1 MKLIKIHNNSLLFF
15 LNYTDLNVCYISNT
29 ILSRNTFHNQRE
41 LSSLYTGL
49 PVSLYTTHVSRGS
62 VPGEDGEGDSG
73 VQTLINIH
81 LPSRSPGTRDAGGE
95 RERRVITI
103 RKELLA
109 MEAEM
114 QAFVDSLRH
123 NLTAEDVVNLEACM
137 DCKMCGEACAW
148 YLVTG
153 DEKLHPTY
161 KTGFIRQIY
170 RRYMTLEGQIGGA
183 LGLVPTPTL
192 ADLKEHMQYFWACT
206 ACGRCTLACPSG
218 ISIRRIVRLARAAY
232 ADSGLSY
239 ANPTIRSIIENT
251 DRHRHSFGLT
261 AAQVLGRVGLF
272 LRNEGLEAPVNVQNA
287 EFLFVCP
294 AAGNT
299 KIPDY
304 GIKLIKI
311 LNAAGVSYTIS
322 PYVIDTGTEID
333 HIAVHHK
340 LSKQMLEDWE
350 QEADRLGVQKI
361 LLVECGCDTRTLYAE
376 ASETL
381 GRPFRYPIVSV
392 DALMLDLIKQG
403 RLPVEKTH
411 LKVTL
416 HDPCYATRLSG
427 LGDLFRELL
436 NLVTDNFIEMTPN
449 REYNY
454 CCNGGA
460 GGMRLPDNTDTRRK
474 ISVLKANQIRATG
487 ADFVTS
493 PCVVCTLSLEDTCQT
508 YQLSP
513 SGDRMALVLFEVVY
527 AAMEPALAK
536 LGALDRMRVPAV
548 LRNRDH
554 EFFIAHSVEGQM
566 MRLMQQPD
574 FPELLDWLEQDD
586 IVKRFSK
593 DHPQVYDDI
602 RALREMVMNCENCD

>member
-1 MKLIKIHNNSLLFF
+1 
-15 LNYTDLNVCYISNT
+15 
-29 ILSRNTFHNQRE
+29 
-41 LSSLYTGL
+41 
-49 PVSLYTTHVSRGS
+49 
-62 VPGEDGEGDSG
+62 
-73 VQTLINIH
+73 
-81 LPSRSPGTRDAGGE
+81 
-95 RERRVITI
+95 
-103 RKELLA
+103 

-114 QAFVDSLRH
+114 QLFVDSLRK
-123 NLTAEDVVNLEACM
+123 NITAEDVVNFEACM

-153 DEKLHPTY
+153 DEKLHPTH

-170 RRYMTLEGQIGGA
+170 QRYLTIEGRIGGA
-183 LGLVPTPTL
+183 LGLVPTPTV
-192 ADLKEHMQYFWACT
+192 ADLKENMQYFWACT

-218 ISIRRIVRLARAAY
+218 ISIRRMVRLARAAY
-232 ADSGLSY
+232 SDSGLSN
-239 ANPTIRSIIENT
+239 ANPTIRSIVENT

-261 AAQVLGRVGLF
+261 AAQVLGRVGIF
-272 LRNEGLEAPVNVQNA
+272 LRSEGLEVPVNVHGA
-287 EFLFVCP
+287 EMLFVCP

-333 HIAVHHK
+333 HIAVHHN
-340 LSKQMLEDWE
+340 LSKQMLLDWE
-350 QEADRLGVQKI
+350 QEADRLGVKSI

-376 ASETL
+376 ATETL

-392 DALMLDLIKQG
+392 DALMLDLIRQG
-403 RLPVEKTH
+403 RLPIEKTD

-449 REYNY
+449 REHNY

-460 GGMRLPDNTDTRRK
+460 GGMRLPENTNVRRK

-487 ADFVTS
+487 ADYVTS

-508 YQLSP
+508 YNLSAT
-513 SGDRMALVLFEVVY
+513 GDRMALVLFEVVY

-536 LGALDRMRVPAV
+536 RGELDRMRVPAE
-548 LRNRDH
+548 LRNRDR
-554 EFFIAHSVEGQM
+554 EFFIAHSIEGQM
-566 MRLMQQPD
+566 ATLMQQPD
-574 FPELLDWLEQDD
+574 FPALLDWLEKDD

-593 DHPQVYDDI
+593 DHPQVYEQL
-602 RALREMVMNCENCD
+602 RALREMALDPECCP

>member
-1 MKLIKIHNNSLLFF
+1 
-15 LNYTDLNVCYISNT
+15 
-29 ILSRNTFHNQRE
+29 
-41 LSSLYTGL
+41 
-49 PVSLYTTHVSRGS
+49 
-62 VPGEDGEGDSG
+62 
-73 VQTLINIH
+73 
-81 LPSRSPGTRDAGGE
+81 
-95 RERRVITI
+95 
-103 RKELLA
+103 
-109 MEAEM
+109 MEPEM
-114 QAFVDSLRH
+114 QAFVNSLRH

-153 DEKLHPTY
+153 DEKLHPTH
-161 KTGFIRQIY
+161 KTGLIRQIY
-170 RRYMTLEGQIGGA
+170 HRYMTVEGRIGGA
-183 LGLVPTPTL
+183 LGLVPTPTV
-192 ADLKEHMQYFWACT
+192 ADLRENMQYFWACT

-232 ADSGLSY
+232 ADSGLSLT
-239 ANPTIRSIIENT
+239 NPTIRSIIENT

-261 AAQVLGRVGLF
+261 MPQVIGRVGLF
-272 LRNEGLEAPVNVQNA
+272 LRSEDLEVPVDVHGA
-287 EFLFVCP
+287 DMLFVCP

-333 HIAVHHK
+333 HIAVHHN

-350 QEADRLGVQKI
+350 QEADRLGVKKI

-449 REYNY
+449 REHNY

-460 GGMRLPDNTDTRRK
+460 GGMRLPENTATRRK
-474 ISVLKANQIRATG
+474 ISVLKANQIRATN
-487 ADFVTS
+487 ATYVTS

-508 YQLSP
+508 YGLSP
-513 SGDRMALVLFEVVY
+513 QGERMALVLFEVVY
-527 AAMEPALAK
+527 AAMEQALAK
-536 LGALDRMRVPAV
+536 RGELDRMRIPVE
-548 LRNRDH
+548 LQNRDH
-554 EFFIAHSVEGQM
+554 EFFVAHSIEGRLSM
-566 MRLMQQPD
+566 LMQLPE
-574 FPELLDWLEQDD
+574 FPALLDWLEQDD
-586 IVKRFSK
+586 IVRRFSK
-593 DHPQVYDDI
+593 DHPHVYDLL
-602 RALREMVMNCENCD
+602 RAWREVVTAPKQRSITAD

>member
-1 MKLIKIHNNSLLFF
+1 
-15 LNYTDLNVCYISNT
+15 
-29 ILSRNTFHNQRE
+29 
-41 LSSLYTGL
+41 
-49 PVSLYTTHVSRGS
+49 
-62 VPGEDGEGDSG
+62 
-73 VQTLINIH
+73 
-81 LPSRSPGTRDAGGE
+81 
-95 RERRVITI
+95 
-103 RKELLA
+103 

-114 QAFVDSLRH
+114 QLFVDSLRR
-123 NLTAEDVVNLEACM
+123 NMTAEDVVNLEACM
-137 DCKMCGEACAW
+137 NCKMCGEACAW

-153 DEKLHPTY
+153 DEKLHPTH
-161 KTGFIRQIY
+161 KTGFLRQIY
-170 RRYMTLEGQIGGA
+170 QRYLTVEGRIGGA
-183 LGLVPTPTL
+183 LGLVPTPTV
-192 ADLKEHMQYFWACT
+192 ADLKENMQYFWACT

-218 ISIRRIVRLARAAY
+218 ISIRRMVRLARAAY
-232 ADSGLSY
+232 TDSGLSQT
-239 ANPTIRSIIENT
+239 NPTIRSIIENT

-272 LRNEGLEAPVNVQNA
+272 LRSEGLEVPVNVSGA
-287 EFLFVCP
+287 ELLFVCP

-333 HIAVHHK
+333 HIAVHHN
-340 LSKQMLEDWE
+340 LSKQMLLDWE
-350 QEADRLGVQKI
+350 EEADRLGVKAI

-376 ASETL
+376 ATETL
-381 GRPFRYPIVSV
+381 GRPFRYPIISV
-392 DALMLDLIKQG
+392 DSLMLDLIREG
-403 RLPVEKTH
+403 RLPVEKTQ

-449 REYNY
+449 REHNY

-460 GGMRLPDNTDTRRK
+460 GGMRLPENTNLRRK

-487 ADFVTS
+487 ADYVTS

-508 YQLSP
+508 YNLSP
-513 SGDRMALVLFEVVY
+513 TGERMALVLFEVVY

-536 LGALDRMRVPAV
+536 RGELDRMRVPAE
-548 LRNRDH
+548 LRHRDH
-554 EFFIAHSVEGQM
+554 EFFVAHSIEGQIAT
-566 MRLMQQPD
+566 LMQQPD
-574 FPELLDWLEQDD
+574 FPALLEWLEKDD

-593 DHPQVYDDI
+593 DHPQVYDL
-602 RALREMVMNCENCD
+602 LRSWREFAMSLDPECCR

>member
-1 MKLIKIHNNSLLFF
+1 
-15 LNYTDLNVCYISNT
+15 
-29 ILSRNTFHNQRE
+29 
-41 LSSLYTGL
+41 
-49 PVSLYTTHVSRGS
+49 
-62 VPGEDGEGDSG
+62 
-73 VQTLINIH
+73 
-81 LPSRSPGTRDAGGE
+81 
-95 RERRVITI
+95 
-103 RKELLA
+103 

-114 QAFVDSLRH
+114 QLFVDSLRK
-123 NLTAEDVVNLEACM
+123 NITAEDVVNFEACM

-153 DEKLHPTY
+153 EEKLHPTH

-170 RRYMTLEGQIGGA
+170 QRYLTIEGRIGGA
-183 LGLVPTPTL
+183 LGLVPTPTVE
-192 ADLKEHMQYFWACT
+192 DLKENMQYFWACT

-218 ISIRRIVRLARAAY
+218 ISIRRMVRLARAAY
-232 ADSGLSY
+232 SDSGLSN
-239 ANPTIRSIIENT
+239 ANPTIRSIVENT
-251 DRHRHSFGLT
+251 DRYRHSFGLT

-272 LRNEGLEAPVNVQNA
+272 LRSEGLEVPVNVHGA
-287 EFLFVCP
+287 EMLFVCP

-333 HIAVHHK
+333 HIAVHHN
-340 LSKQMLEDWE
+340 LSKQMLLDWE
-350 QEADRLGVQKI
+350 NEADRLSVKAI

-376 ASETL
+376 ATETL
-381 GRPFRYPIVSV
+381 GRSFRYPIISV
-392 DALMLDLIKQG
+392 DSLMLDLIRQG
-403 RLPVEKTH
+403 RLPIEKTD

-436 NLVTDNFIEMTPN
+436 TLVTDNFIEMTPN
-449 REYNY
+449 REHNY

-460 GGMRLPDNTDTRRK
+460 GGMRLPENTNLRRK
-474 ISVLKANQIRATG
+474 ISVLKANQIRATS
-487 ADFVTS
+487 ADYVTS

-508 YQLSP
+508 YNLSP
-513 SGDRMALVLFEVVY
+513 TGERMALVLFEVVY

-536 LGALDRMRVPAV
+536 RGELDRMRVPAE
-548 LRNRDH
+548 LRNRDR
-554 EFFIAHSVEGQM
+554 EFFIEHSIEGQM
-566 MRLMQQPD
+566 ATLMQQPD
-574 FPELLDWLEQDD
+574 FPALLDWLEKDD

-593 DHPQVYDDI
+593 DHPQVYEQL
-602 RALREMVMNCENCD
+602 RALREMSLDPECCS

>member
-1 MKLIKIHNNSLLFF
+1 
-15 LNYTDLNVCYISNT
+15 
-29 ILSRNTFHNQRE
+29 
-41 LSSLYTGL
+41 
-49 PVSLYTTHVSRGS
+49 
-62 VPGEDGEGDSG
+62 
-73 VQTLINIH
+73 
-81 LPSRSPGTRDAGGE
+81 
-95 RERRVITI
+95 
-103 RKELLA
+103 

-114 QAFVDSLRH
+114 QLFVDSLRK
-123 NLTAEDVVNLEACM
+123 NITAEDVVNFEACM

-153 DEKLHPTY
+153 DEKLHPTH

-170 RRYMTLEGQIGGA
+170 QRYLTLEGRIGGA
-183 LGLVPTPTL
+183 LGLVPTPTV
-192 ADLKEHMQYFWACT
+192 ADLKENMQYFWACT

-218 ISIRRIVRLARAAY
+218 LSIRRMVRLARAAY
-232 ADSGLSY
+232 SDSGLSN
-239 ANPTIRSIIENT
+239 ANPTIRSIVENT
-251 DRHRHSFGLT
+251 DRRRHSFGLT

-272 LRNEGLEAPVNVQNA
+272 LRSEGLEVPVNVHGA
-287 EFLFVCP
+287 EMLFVCP

-333 HIAVHHK
+333 HIAVHHN
-340 LSKQMLEDWE
+340 LSKQMLLDWE
-350 QEADRLGVQKI
+350 NEADRLGVKSI

-376 ASETL
+376 ATETL
-381 GRPFRYPIVSV
+381 GRPFRYPIISV
-392 DALMLDLIKQG
+392 DTLMLDLIRQG
-403 RLPVEKTH
+403 RLPIEKTN

-436 NLVTDNFIEMTPN
+436 TLVTDNFIEMTPN
-449 REYNY
+449 REHNY

-460 GGMRLPDNTDTRRK
+460 GGMRLPENTNLRRK

-487 ADFVTS
+487 AEYVTS

-508 YQLSP
+508 YNLSP
-513 SGDRMALVLFEVVY
+513 TGERMALVLFEVIY

-536 LGALDRMRVPAV
+536 RGELDRMRVPAE
-548 LRNRDH
+548 LRNRDR
-554 EFFIAHSVEGQM
+554 EFFFEHSLEGQM
-566 MRLMQQPD
+566 AKLMQQPD
-574 FPELLDWLEQDD
+574 FPALLDWLEKDD

-593 DHPQVYDDI
+593 DHPQVYEQL
-602 RALREMVMNCENCD
+602 RALCEMALDPECCR

>member
-1 MKLIKIHNNSLLFF
+1 
-15 LNYTDLNVCYISNT
+15 
-29 ILSRNTFHNQRE
+29 
-41 LSSLYTGL
+41 
-49 PVSLYTTHVSRGS
+49 
-62 VPGEDGEGDSG
+62 
-73 VQTLINIH
+73 
-81 LPSRSPGTRDAGGE
+81 
-95 RERRVITI
+95 
-103 RKELLA
+103 
-109 MEAEM
+109 MEPEM

-161 KTGFIRQIY
+161 KTGLIRQIY
-170 RRYMTLEGQIGGA
+170 HRYMTVEGRIGGA
-183 LGLVPTPTL
+183 LGLVPTPTV
-192 ADLKEHMQYFWACT
+192 ADLRENMQYFWACT

-232 ADSGLSY
+232 ADSGLSL

-261 AAQVLGRVGLF
+261 VPQVIGRVGLF
-272 LRNEGLEAPVNVQNA
+272 LRSEDLEAAVDVHGA
-287 EFLFVCP
+287 EMLFVCP

-299 KIPDY
+299 KLPDY

-333 HIAVHHK
+333 HIAVHHN

-350 QEADRLGVQKI
+350 QEADRLGVKKI

-427 LGDLFRELL
+427 VGDLSRELL

-460 GGMRLPDNTDTRRK
+460 GGMRLPENTATRRK
-474 ISVLKANQIRATG
+474 ISVLKANQIRATN
-487 ADFVTS
+487 ATYVTS

-508 YQLSP
+508 YGLAPQ
-513 SGDRMALVLFEVVY
+513 GERMALVLFEVVY
-527 AAMEPALAK
+527 AAMEQALAK
-536 LGALDRMRVPAV
+536 RGELDRMRIPAE
-548 LRNRDH
+548 LRDRDH
-554 EFFIAHSVEGQM
+554 EFFVAHSIEGRLSM
-566 MRLMQQPD
+566 LMQLPE
-574 FPELLDWLEQDD
+574 FPALLDWLEHDD

-593 DHPQVYDDI
+593 DHPQVYELLQ
-602 RALREMVMNCENCD
+602 AWREVVTAPKRRSTIAD

>member
-1 MKLIKIHNNSLLFF
+1 
-15 LNYTDLNVCYISNT
+15 
-29 ILSRNTFHNQRE
+29 
-41 LSSLYTGL
+41 
-49 PVSLYTTHVSRGS
+49 
-62 VPGEDGEGDSG
+62 
-73 VQTLINIH
+73 
-81 LPSRSPGTRDAGGE
+81 
-95 RERRVITI
+95 
-103 RKELLA
+103 

-114 QAFVDSLRH
+114 QLFVDSLRK
-123 NLTAEDVVNLEACM
+123 NITAEDVVNFEACM

-153 DEKLHPTY
+153 DEKLHPTH

-170 RRYMTLEGQIGGA
+170 QRYLTIEGRIGGA
-183 LGLVPTPTL
+183 LGLAPTPTV
-192 ADLKEHMQYFWACT
+192 ADLKENMQYFWACT

-218 ISIRRIVRLARAAY
+218 ISIRRMVRLARAAY
-232 ADSGLSY
+232 SDSGLSN
-239 ANPTIRSIIENT
+239 ANPTIRSIVENT
-251 DRHRHSFGLT
+251 DRYRHSFGLT

-272 LRNEGLEAPVNVQNA
+272 LRSEGLEVPVNVHGA
-287 EFLFVCP
+287 EMLFVCP

-333 HIAVHHK
+333 HIAVHHN
-340 LSKQMLEDWE
+340 LSKQMLLDWE
-350 QEADRLGVQKI
+350 DEADRLGVKAI

-376 ASETL
+376 ATETL
-381 GRPFRYPIVSV
+381 GRPFRYPIISV
-392 DALMLDLIKQG
+392 DTLMLDLIRQG
-403 RLPVEKTH
+403 RLPIEKTD

-436 NLVTDNFIEMTPN
+436 TLVTDNFIEMTPN
-449 REYNY
+449 REHNY

-460 GGMRLPDNTDTRRK
+460 GGMRLPENTNLRRK

-487 ADFVTS
+487 ADYVTS

-508 YQLSP
+508 YNLSP
-513 SGDRMALVLFEVVY
+513 TGERMALVLFEVVY

-536 LGALDRMRVPAV
+536 RGELDRMRVPAE
-548 LRNRDH
+548 LRNRDR
-554 EFFIAHSVEGQM
+554 EFFIEHSIEGQM
-566 MRLMQQPD
+566 ATLMQQPD
-574 FPELLDWLEQDD
+574 FPALLDWLEKDD

-593 DHPQVYDDI
+593 DHPQVYEQL
-602 RALREMVMNCENCD
+602 RALREMALDPECCR

>member
-1 MKLIKIHNNSLLFF
+1 
-15 LNYTDLNVCYISNT
+15 
-29 ILSRNTFHNQRE
+29 
-41 LSSLYTGL
+41 
-49 PVSLYTTHVSRGS
+49 
-62 VPGEDGEGDSG
+62 
-73 VQTLINIH
+73 
-81 LPSRSPGTRDAGGE
+81 
-95 RERRVITI
+95 
-103 RKELLA
+103 
-109 MEAEM
+109 MEPEM

-153 DEKLHPTY
+153 DEKLHPTH
-161 KTGFIRQIY
+161 KTSLIRQIY
-170 RRYMTLEGQIGGA
+170 HRYMTVEGRIGGV
-183 LGLVPTPTL
+183 LGLVPTPTV
-192 ADLKEHMQYFWACT
+192 ADLRENMQYFWACT

-232 ADSGLSY
+232 ADSGLSL
-239 ANPTIRSIIENT
+239 ANPTIRSIIEHT

-261 AAQVLGRVGLF
+261 MPQVIGRVGLF
-272 LRNEGLEAPVNVQNA
+272 LRSENLEVPVDVHGA
-287 EFLFVCP
+287 DMLFVCP

-333 HIAVHHK
+333 HIAVHHN

-350 QEADRLGVQKI
+350 QEADRLGVKKI

-392 DALMLDLIKQG
+392 DALMLELIKQG
-403 RLPVEKTH
+403 QLPVEKTH

-427 LGDLFRELL
+427 LGDLSRELL
-436 NLVTDNFIEMTPN
+436 HLVTDNFIEMTPN
-449 REYNY
+449 REHNY

-460 GGMRLPDNTDTRRK
+460 GGMRLPENTETRRK
-474 ISVLKANQIRATG
+474 ISILKANQIRATN
-487 ADFVTS
+487 AVYVTS

-508 YQLSP
+508 YGLSP
-513 SGDRMALVLFEVVY
+513 QGERMALVLFEVVY
-527 AAMEPALAK
+527 AAMEQALAK
-536 LGALDRMRVPAV
+536 RGELDRMRIPAE
-548 LRNRDH
+548 LQNRDH
-554 EFFIAHSVEGQM
+554 EFFVAHSIEGRLSM
-566 MRLMQQPD
+566 LMQLPE
-574 FPELLDWLEQDD
+574 FPALLDWLEQDD
-586 IVKRFSK
+586 IVRRFSK
-593 DHPQVYDDI
+593 DHPHVYELLQ
-602 RALREMVMNCENCD
+602 AWREVVTAPKQRSTAVD

>member
-1 MKLIKIHNNSLLFF
+1 
-15 LNYTDLNVCYISNT
+15 
-29 ILSRNTFHNQRE
+29 
-41 LSSLYTGL
+41 
-49 PVSLYTTHVSRGS
+49 
-62 VPGEDGEGDSG
+62 
-73 VQTLINIH
+73 
-81 LPSRSPGTRDAGGE
+81 
-95 RERRVITI
+95 
-103 RKELLA
+103 

-114 QAFVDSLRH
+114 QLFVESLRK
-123 NLTAEDVVNLEACM
+123 NITAEDVVNFEACM

-153 DEKLHPTY
+153 DEKLHPTH

-170 RRYMTLEGQIGGA
+170 QRYLTIEGRIGGA
-183 LGLVPTPTL
+183 LGLVPTPTV
-192 ADLKEHMQYFWACT
+192 ADLKENMQYFWACT

-218 ISIRRIVRLARAAY
+218 LSIRRMVRLARAAY
-232 ADSGLSY
+232 SDSGLSN
-239 ANPTIRSIIENT
+239 ANPTIRSIVENT
-251 DRHRHSFGLT
+251 ERRRHSFGLT

-272 LRNEGLEAPVNVQNA
+272 LRSEGLEVPVNVHGA
-287 EFLFVCP
+287 EMLFVCP

-333 HIAVHHK
+333 HIAVHHN
-340 LSKQMLEDWE
+340 LSKQMLLDWE
-350 QEADRLGVQKI
+350 NEADRLGVKSI

-376 ASETL
+376 ATETL

-392 DALMLDLIKQG
+392 DSLMLDLIRQG
-403 RLPVEKTH
+403 RLPIEKTD

-436 NLVTDNFIEMTPN
+436 TLVTDNFIEMTPN
-449 REYNY
+449 REHNY

-460 GGMRLPDNTDTRRK
+460 GGMRLPENTDLRRK

-487 ADFVTS
+487 AEYVTS

-508 YQLSP
+508 YNLSP
-513 SGDRMALVLFEVVY
+513 TGERMALVLFEVVY

-536 LGALDRMRVPAV
+536 RGELDRMRVPAE
-548 LRNRDH
+548 LRNRDR
-554 EFFIAHSVEGQM
+554 EFFVAHSLEGHM
-566 MRLMQQPD
+566 ATLMQQPD
-574 FPELLDWLEQDD
+574 FPALLDWLEKDD

-593 DHPQVYDDI
+593 DHPQVYEQL
-602 RALREMVMNCENCD
+602 RALREMALDPECCR

>member
-1 MKLIKIHNNSLLFF
+1 
-15 LNYTDLNVCYISNT
+15 
-29 ILSRNTFHNQRE
+29 
-41 LSSLYTGL
+41 
-49 PVSLYTTHVSRGS
+49 
-62 VPGEDGEGDSG
+62 
-73 VQTLINIH
+73 
-81 LPSRSPGTRDAGGE
+81 
-95 RERRVITI
+95 
-103 RKELLA
+103 

-114 QAFVDSLRH
+114 QLFVDSLRK
-123 NLTAEDVVNLEACM
+123 NITAEDVVNFEACM

-153 DEKLHPTY
+153 DEKLHPTH

-170 RRYMTLEGQIGGA
+170 QRYLTIEGRIGGA
-183 LGLVPTPTL
+183 LGLVPTPTV
-192 ADLKEHMQYFWACT
+192 ADLKENMQYFWACT

-218 ISIRRIVRLARAAY
+218 ISIRRMVRLARAAY
-232 ADSGLSY
+232 SDSGLSN
-239 ANPTIRSIIENT
+239 ANPTIRSIVENT
-251 DRHRHSFGLT
+251 DRYRHSFGLT

-272 LRNEGLEAPVNVQNA
+272 LRSEGLEVPVNVHGA
-287 EFLFVCP
+287 EMLFVCP

-333 HIAVHHK
+333 HIAVHHN
-340 LSKQMLEDWE
+340 LSKQMLLDWE
-350 QEADRLGVQKI
+350 DEADRLGVKAI

-376 ASETL
+376 ATETL
-381 GRPFRYPIVSV
+381 GRPFRYPIISV
-392 DALMLDLIKQG
+392 DTLMLDLIRQG
-403 RLPVEKTH
+403 RLPIEKTD

-436 NLVTDNFIEMTPN
+436 TLVTDNFIEMTPN
-449 REYNY
+449 REHNY

-460 GGMRLPDNTDTRRK
+460 GGMRLPENTNLRRK

-487 ADFVTS
+487 ADYVTS

-508 YQLSP
+508 YNLSP
-513 SGDRMALVLFEVVY
+513 TGERMALVLFEVVY

-536 LGALDRMRVPAV
+536 RGELDRMRAPAE
-548 LRNRDH
+548 LRNRDR
-554 EFFIAHSVEGQM
+554 EFFIEHSIEGQM
-566 MRLMQQPD
+566 ATLMQQPD
-574 FPELLDWLEQDD
+574 FPALLDWLEKDD

-593 DHPQVYDDI
+593 DHPQVYEQL
-602 RALREMVMNCENCD
+602 RALREMALDPECCR

>member
-1 MKLIKIHNNSLLFF
+1 
-15 LNYTDLNVCYISNT
+15 
-29 ILSRNTFHNQRE
+29 
-41 LSSLYTGL
+41 
-49 PVSLYTTHVSRGS
+49 
-62 VPGEDGEGDSG
+62 
-73 VQTLINIH
+73 
-81 LPSRSPGTRDAGGE
+81 
-95 RERRVITI
+95 
-103 RKELLA
+103 

-114 QAFVDSLRH
+114 QLFVDSLRK
-123 NLTAEDVVNLEACM
+123 NITAEDVVNFEACM

-153 DEKLHPTY
+153 DEKLHPTH

-170 RRYMTLEGQIGGA
+170 QRYLTIEGRIGGA
-183 LGLVPTPTL
+183 LGLVPTPTV
-192 ADLKEHMQYFWACT
+192 ADLKENMQYFWACT

-218 ISIRRIVRLARAAY
+218 LSIRRMVRLARAAY
-232 ADSGLSY
+232 SDSGLSN
-239 ANPTIRSIIENT
+239 ANPTIRSIVENT
-251 DRHRHSFGLT
+251 DRRRHSFGLT

-272 LRNEGLEAPVNVQNA
+272 LRSEGLEVPVNVHGA
-287 EFLFVCP
+287 EMLFVCP

-333 HIAVHHK
+333 HIAVHHN
-340 LSKQMLEDWE
+340 LSKQMLLDWE
-350 QEADRLGVQKI
+350 NEADRLGVKSI

-376 ASETL
+376 ATETL

-392 DALMLDLIKQG
+392 DSLMLDLIRQG
-403 RLPVEKTH
+403 RLPIEKTD

-436 NLVTDNFIEMTPN
+436 TLVTDNFIEMTPN
-449 REYNY
+449 REHNY

-460 GGMRLPDNTDTRRK
+460 GGMRLPENTDLRRK

-487 ADFVTS
+487 AEYVTS

-508 YQLSP
+508 YNLSP
-513 SGDRMALVLFEVVY
+513 TGERMALVLFEVVY

-536 LGALDRMRVPAV
+536 RGELDRMRVPAE
-548 LRNRDH
+548 LRNRDRK
-554 EFFIAHSVEGQM
+554 FFVAHSLEGQM
-566 MRLMQQPD
+566 ATLMQQPD
-574 FPELLDWLEQDD
+574 FPALLDWLEKDD

-593 DHPQVYDDI
+593 DHPQVYEQL
-602 RALREMVMNCENCD
+602 RALREMALDPECCR

>member
-1 MKLIKIHNNSLLFF
+1 
-15 LNYTDLNVCYISNT
+15 
-29 ILSRNTFHNQRE
+29 
-41 LSSLYTGL
+41 
-49 PVSLYTTHVSRGS
+49 
-62 VPGEDGEGDSG
+62 
-73 VQTLINIH
+73 
-81 LPSRSPGTRDAGGE
+81 
-95 RERRVITI
+95 
-103 RKELLA
+103 
-109 MEAEM
+109 MEPEM

-153 DEKLHPTY
+153 DEKLHPTH
-161 KTGFIRQIY
+161 KTGLIRQIY
-170 RRYMTLEGQIGGA
+170 HRYMTVEGRIGGA
-183 LGLVPTPTL
+183 LGLVPTPTV
-192 ADLKEHMQYFWACT
+192 ADLREHMQYFWACT

-232 ADSGLSY
+232 ADSGLSL

-261 AAQVLGRVGLF
+261 MPQVIGRVGLF
-272 LRNEGLEAPVNVQNA
+272 LRSEDLEVPVDVHGA
-287 EFLFVCP
+287 DMLFVCP

-333 HIAVHHK
+333 HIAVHHN

-350 QEADRLGVQKI
+350 QEADRLGVKNI

-436 NLVTDNFIEMTPN
+436 HLVTDNFIEMTPN
-449 REYNY
+449 REHNY

-460 GGMRLPDNTDTRRK
+460 GGMRLPENTATRRK
-474 ISVLKANQIRATG
+474 ISVLKANQIRATN
-487 ADFVTS
+487 ATYVTS

-508 YQLSP
+508 YGLAPQ
-513 SGDRMALVLFEVVY
+513 GERMALVLFEVVY
-527 AAMEPALAK
+527 AAMEQALAK
-536 LGALDRMRVPAV
+536 RGELDRIRIPVE
-548 LRNRDH
+548 LQHRDH
-554 EFFIAHSVEGQM
+554 EFFVAHSIEGRLSM
-566 MRLMQQPD
+566 LMQLPE
-574 FPELLDWLEQDD
+574 FPALLDWLEQDD

-593 DHPQVYDDI
+593 DHPHVYDLL
-602 RALREMVMNCENCD
+602 RAWREVVTAPKQRSITAD

>member
-1 MKLIKIHNNSLLFF
+1 
-15 LNYTDLNVCYISNT
+15 
-29 ILSRNTFHNQRE
+29 
-41 LSSLYTGL
+41 
-49 PVSLYTTHVSRGS
+49 
-62 VPGEDGEGDSG
+62 
-73 VQTLINIH
+73 
-81 LPSRSPGTRDAGGE
+81 
-95 RERRVITI
+95 
-103 RKELLA
+103 
-109 MEAEM
+109 M
-114 QAFVDSLRH
+114 QLFVDSLRK
-123 NLTAEDVVNLEACM
+123 NITAEDVVNFEACM

-153 DEKLHPTY
+153 DEKLHPTH

-170 RRYMTLEGQIGGA
+170 QRYLTIEGRIGGA
-183 LGLVPTPTL
+183 LGLVPTPTV
-192 ADLKEHMQYFWACT
+192 ADLKENMQYFWACT

-218 ISIRRIVRLARAAY
+218 LSIRRMVRLARAAY
-232 ADSGLSY
+232 SDSGLSN
-239 ANPTIRSIIENT
+239 ANPTIRSIVENT
-251 DRHRHSFGLT
+251 ERRRHSFGLT

-272 LRNEGLEAPVNVQNA
+272 LRSEGLEVPVNVHGA
-287 EFLFVCP
+287 EMLFVCP

-333 HIAVHHK
+333 HIAVHHN
-340 LSKQMLEDWE
+340 LSKQMLLDWE
-350 QEADRLGVQKI
+350 NEADRLGVKSI

-376 ASETL
+376 ATETL

-392 DALMLDLIKQG
+392 DSLMLDLIRQG
-403 RLPVEKTH
+403 RLPIEKTD

-436 NLVTDNFIEMTPN
+436 TLVTDNFIEMTPN
-449 REYNY
+449 REHNY

-460 GGMRLPDNTDTRRK
+460 GGMRLPENTDLRRK

-487 ADFVTS
+487 AEYVTS

-508 YQLSP
+508 YNLSP
-513 SGDRMALVLFEVVY
+513 TGERMALVLFEVVY

-536 LGALDRMRVPAV
+536 RGELDRMRVPAE
-548 LRNRDH
+548 LRNRDR
-554 EFFIAHSVEGQM
+554 EFFVAHSLEGQM
-566 MRLMQQPD
+566 ATLMQQPD
-574 FPELLDWLEQDD
+574 FPALLDWLEKDD

-593 DHPQVYDDI
+593 DHPQVYEQL
-602 RALREMVMNCENCD
+602 RALREMALDPECCR

>member
-1 MKLIKIHNNSLLFF
+1 
-15 LNYTDLNVCYISNT
+15 
-29 ILSRNTFHNQRE
+29 
-41 LSSLYTGL
+41 
-49 PVSLYTTHVSRGS
+49 
-62 VPGEDGEGDSG
+62 
-73 VQTLINIH
+73 
-81 LPSRSPGTRDAGGE
+81 
-95 RERRVITI
+95 
-103 RKELLA
+103 

-114 QAFVDSLRH
+114 QLFVDSLRK
-123 NLTAEDVVNLEACM
+123 NITAEDVVNFEACM

-153 DEKLHPTY
+153 DEKLHPTH

-170 RRYMTLEGQIGGA
+170 QRYLTLEGQIGGA
-183 LGLVPTPTL
+183 LGLVPTPTV
-192 ADLKEHMQYFWACT
+192 ADLKENMQYFWACT

-218 ISIRRIVRLARAAY
+218 LSIRRIVRLARAAY
-232 ADSGLSY
+232 SDSGLSN
-239 ANPTIRSIIENT
+239 ANPTIRSIVENT
-251 DRHRHSFGLT
+251 DRYRHSFGLT

-272 LRNEGLEAPVNVQNA
+272 LRSEGLEVPVNVHGA
-287 EFLFVCP
+287 EMLFVCP

-333 HIAVHHK
+333 HIAVHHN
-340 LSKQMLEDWE
+340 LSKQMLLDWE
-350 QEADRLGVQKI
+350 DEADRLGVKAI

-376 ASETL
+376 ATETL
-381 GRPFRYPIVSV
+381 GRPFRYPIISV
-392 DALMLDLIKQG
+392 DTLMLDLIRQG
-403 RLPVEKTH
+403 RLPIEKTD

-436 NLVTDNFIEMTPN
+436 TLVTDNFIEMTPN
-449 REYNY
+449 REHNY

-460 GGMRLPDNTDTRRK
+460 GGMRLPENTNLRRK

-487 ADFVTS
+487 AEYVTS

-508 YQLSP
+508 YNLSP
-513 SGDRMALVLFEVVY
+513 TGERMALVLFEVVY

-536 LGALDRMRVPAV
+536 QGELDRMRVPAE
-548 LRNRDH
+548 LRNRDR
-554 EFFIAHSVEGQM
+554 EFFIAHSLEGQM
-566 MRLMQQPD
+566 AQLMQQPD
-574 FPELLDWLEQDD
+574 FPALLDWLEKDD

-593 DHPQVYDDI
+593 DHPQVYEQL
-602 RALREMVMNCENCD
+602 RALREMALDPECCR

>member
-1 MKLIKIHNNSLLFF
+1 
-15 LNYTDLNVCYISNT
+15 
-29 ILSRNTFHNQRE
+29 
-41 LSSLYTGL
+41 
-49 PVSLYTTHVSRGS
+49 
-62 VPGEDGEGDSG
+62 
-73 VQTLINIH
+73 
-81 LPSRSPGTRDAGGE
+81 
-95 RERRVITI
+95 
-103 RKELLA
+103 

-114 QAFVDSLRH
+114 QLFVDSLRK
-123 NLTAEDVVNLEACM
+123 NITAEDVVNFEACM

-153 DEKLHPTY
+153 DEKLHPTH

-170 RRYMTLEGQIGGA
+170 KRFLTIEGQIGGA
-183 LGLVPTPTL
+183 LGLVPTPTV
-192 ADLKEHMQYFWACT
+192 ADLKENMQYFWACT

-218 ISIRRIVRLARAAY
+218 ISIRRMVRLARAAY
-232 ADSGLSY
+232 SDSGLSN
-239 ANPTIRSIIENT
+239 ANPTIRSIVENT
-251 DRHRHSFGLT
+251 DRYRHSFGLT

-272 LRNEGLEAPVNVQNA
+272 LRSEGLEVPVNVHGA
-287 EFLFVCP
+287 EMLFVCP

-333 HIAVHHK
+333 HIAVHHN
-340 LSKQMLEDWE
+340 LSKQMLLDWE
-350 QEADRLGVQKI
+350 NEADRLGVKAI

-376 ASETL
+376 ATETL
-381 GRPFRYPIVSV
+381 GRPFRYPIISV
-392 DALMLDLIKQG
+392 DSLMLDLIRQG
-403 RLPVEKTH
+403 RLPIEKTD

-436 NLVTDNFIEMTPN
+436 TLVTDNFIEMTPN
-449 REYNY
+449 REHNY

-460 GGMRLPDNTDTRRK
+460 GGMRLPENTNLRRK

-487 ADFVTS
+487 ADYVTS

-508 YQLSP
+508 YNLSP
-513 SGDRMALVLFEVVY
+513 TGERMALVLFEVVY

-536 LGALDRMRVPAV
+536 RGELDRMRVPAE
-548 LRNRDH
+548 LRNRDR
-554 EFFIAHSVEGQM
+554 EFFIEHSIEGQM
-566 MRLMQQPD
+566 ATLMQQPD
-574 FPELLDWLEQDD
+574 FPALLDWLEKDD

-593 DHPQVYDDI
+593 DHPQVYEQL
-602 RALREMVMNCENCD
+602 RALREMALDPECCR

>member
-1 MKLIKIHNNSLLFF
+1 
-15 LNYTDLNVCYISNT
+15 
-29 ILSRNTFHNQRE
+29 
-41 LSSLYTGL
+41 
-49 PVSLYTTHVSRGS
+49 
-62 VPGEDGEGDSG
+62 
-73 VQTLINIH
+73 
-81 LPSRSPGTRDAGGE
+81 
-95 RERRVITI
+95 
-103 RKELLA
+103 
-109 MEAEM
+109 MEPEM
-114 QAFVDSLRH
+114 QAFVNSLRH

-153 DEKLHPTY
+153 DEKLHPTH
-161 KTGFIRQIY
+161 KTGLIRQIY
-170 RRYMTLEGQIGGA
+170 HRYMTVEGRIGGA
-183 LGLVPTPTL
+183 LGLVPTPTV
-192 ADLKEHMQYFWACT
+192 ADLRENMQYFWACT

-232 ADSGLSY
+232 ADSGLSLT
-239 ANPTIRSIIENT
+239 NPTIRSIIENT

-261 AAQVLGRVGLF
+261 MPQVIGRVGLF
-272 LRNEGLEAPVNVQNA
+272 LRSEDLEVPVDVHGA
-287 EFLFVCP
+287 DMLFVCP

-333 HIAVHHK
+333 HIAVHHN

-350 QEADRLGVQKI
+350 QEADRLGVKKI

-449 REYNY
+449 REHNY

-460 GGMRLPDNTDTRRK
+460 GGMRLPENTATRRK
-474 ISVLKANQIRATG
+474 ISVLKANQIRATN
-487 ADFVTS
+487 ATYVTS

-508 YQLSP
+508 YGLSP
-513 SGDRMALVLFEVVY
+513 QGERMALVLFEVVY
-527 AAMEPALAK
+527 AAMEQALAK
-536 LGALDRMRVPAV
+536 LGELDRMRIPVE
-548 LRNRDH
+548 LQNRDH
-554 EFFIAHSVEGQM
+554 EFFVAHSIEGRLSM
-566 MRLMQQPD
+566 LMQLPE
-574 FPELLDWLEQDD
+574 FPALLDWLEQDD
-586 IVKRFSK
+586 IVRRFSK
-593 DHPQVYDDI
+593 DHPHVYDLL
-602 RALREMVMNCENCD
+602 RAWREVVTAPKQRSITAD

>member
-1 MKLIKIHNNSLLFF
+1 
-15 LNYTDLNVCYISNT
+15 
-29 ILSRNTFHNQRE
+29 
-41 LSSLYTGL
+41 
-49 PVSLYTTHVSRGS
+49 
-62 VPGEDGEGDSG
+62 
-73 VQTLINIH
+73 
-81 LPSRSPGTRDAGGE
+81 
-95 RERRVITI
+95 
-103 RKELLA
+103 

-114 QAFVDSLRH
+114 QLFVDSLRK
-123 NLTAEDVVNLEACM
+123 NITAEDVVNFEACM

-153 DEKLHPTY
+153 DEKLHPTH

-170 RRYMTLEGQIGGA
+170 QRYLTIEGRIGGA
-183 LGLVPTPTL
+183 LGLVPTPTV
-192 ADLKEHMQYFWACT
+192 ADLKENMQYFWACT

-218 ISIRRIVRLARAAY
+218 LSIRRIVRLARAAY
-232 ADSGLSY
+232 SDSGLSN
-239 ANPTIRSIIENT
+239 ANPTIRSIVENT
-251 DRHRHSFGLT
+251 ERRRHSFGLT

-272 LRNEGLEAPVNVQNA
+272 LRSEGLEVPVNVHGA
-287 EFLFVCP
+287 EMLFVCP

-333 HIAVHHK
+333 HIAVHHN
-340 LSKQMLEDWE
+340 LSKQMLLDWE
-350 QEADRLGVQKI
+350 NEADRLGVKSI

-376 ASETL
+376 ATETL

-392 DALMLDLIKQG
+392 DSLMLDLIRQG
-403 RLPVEKTH
+403 RLPIEKTD

-436 NLVTDNFIEMTPN
+436 TLVTDNFIEMTPN
-449 REYNY
+449 REHNY

-460 GGMRLPDNTDTRRK
+460 GGMRLPENTDLRRK

-487 ADFVTS
+487 AEYVTS

-508 YQLSP
+508 YNLSP
-513 SGDRMALVLFEVVY
+513 TGERMALVLFEVVY

-536 LGALDRMRVPAV
+536 RGELDRMRVPAE
-548 LRNRDH
+548 LRNRDR
-554 EFFIAHSVEGQM
+554 EFFVAHSIEGQM
-566 MRLMQQPD
+566 ATLMQQPD
-574 FPELLDWLEQDD
+574 FPALLDWLEKDD

-593 DHPQVYDDI
+593 DHPQVYEQL
-602 RALREMVMNCENCD
+602 RALREMALDPECCR

>member
-1 MKLIKIHNNSLLFF
+1 
-15 LNYTDLNVCYISNT
+15 
-29 ILSRNTFHNQRE
+29 
-41 LSSLYTGL
+41 
-49 PVSLYTTHVSRGS
+49 
-62 VPGEDGEGDSG
+62 
-73 VQTLINIH
+73 
-81 LPSRSPGTRDAGGE
+81 
-95 RERRVITI
+95 
-103 RKELLA
+103 
-109 MEAEM
+109 MEPEM
-114 QAFVDSLRH
+114 QAFVNSLRH

-153 DEKLHPTY
+153 DEKLHPTH
-161 KTGFIRQIY
+161 KTGLIRQIY
-170 RRYMTLEGQIGGA
+170 HRYMTVEGRIGGA
-183 LGLVPTPTL
+183 LGLVPTPTV
-192 ADLKEHMQYFWACT
+192 ADLRENMQYFWACT

-232 ADSGLSY
+232 ADSGLSLT
-239 ANPTIRSIIENT
+239 NPTIRSIIENT

-261 AAQVLGRVGLF
+261 MPQVIGRVGLF
-272 LRNEGLEAPVNVQNA
+272 LRSEDLEVPVDVPGA
-287 EFLFVCP
+287 DMLFVCP

-333 HIAVHHK
+333 HIAVHHN

-350 QEADRLGVQKI
+350 QEADRLGVKNI

-449 REYNY
+449 REHNY

-460 GGMRLPDNTDTRRK
+460 GGMRLPENTATRRK
-474 ISVLKANQIRATG
+474 ISVLKANQIRATN
-487 ADFVTS
+487 ATYVTS

-508 YQLSP
+508 YGLAPQ
-513 SGDRMALVLFEVVY
+513 GERMALVLFEVVY
-527 AAMEPALAK
+527 AAMEQALAK
-536 LGALDRMRVPAV
+536 RGELDRMRIPAE
-548 LRNRDH
+548 LQNRDH
-554 EFFIAHSVEGQM
+554 EFFVAHSIEGRLSM
-566 MRLMQQPD
+566 LMQLPE
-574 FPELLDWLEQDD
+574 FPALLDWLEQDD
-586 IVKRFSK
+586 IVRRFSK
-593 DHPQVYDDI
+593 DHPHVYDLL
-602 RALREMVMNCENCD
+602 RAWREVVTAPKQRSITAD

>member
-1 MKLIKIHNNSLLFF
+1 
-15 LNYTDLNVCYISNT
+15 
-29 ILSRNTFHNQRE
+29 
-41 LSSLYTGL
+41 
-49 PVSLYTTHVSRGS
+49 
-62 VPGEDGEGDSG
+62 
-73 VQTLINIH
+73 
-81 LPSRSPGTRDAGGE
+81 
-95 RERRVITI
+95 
-103 RKELLA
+103 
-109 MEAEM
+109 M
-114 QAFVDSLRH
+114 QLFVDSLRK
-123 NLTAEDVVNLEACM
+123 NITAEDVVNFEACM

-153 DEKLHPTY
+153 DEKLHPTH

-170 RRYMTLEGQIGGA
+170 QRYLTIEGRIGGA
-183 LGLVPTPTL
+183 LGLVPTPTV
-192 ADLKEHMQYFWACT
+192 ADLKENMQYFWACT

-218 ISIRRIVRLARAAY
+218 LSIRRMVRLARAAY
-232 ADSGLSY
+232 SDSGLSN
-239 ANPTIRSIIENT
+239 ANPTIRSIVENT
-251 DRHRHSFGLT
+251 DRYRHSFGLT

-272 LRNEGLEAPVNVQNA
+272 LRSEGLEVPVNVHGA
-287 EFLFVCP
+287 EMLFVCP

-333 HIAVHHK
+333 HIAVHHN
-340 LSKQMLEDWE
+340 LSKQMLLDWE
-350 QEADRLGVQKI
+350 DEADRLGVKAI

-376 ASETL
+376 ATETL
-381 GRPFRYPIVSV
+381 GRPFRYPIISV
-392 DALMLDLIKQG
+392 DSLMLDLIRQG
-403 RLPVEKTH
+403 RLPIEKTD

-436 NLVTDNFIEMTPN
+436 TLVTDNFIEMTPN
-449 REYNY
+449 REHNY

-460 GGMRLPDNTDTRRK
+460 GGMRLPENTNLRRK

-487 ADFVTS
+487 AEYVTS

-508 YQLSP
+508 YNLSP
-513 SGDRMALVLFEVVY
+513 TGERMALVLFEVVY

-536 LGALDRMRVPAV
+536 RGELDLMRVPAE
-548 LRNRDH
+548 LRNRDR
-554 EFFIAHSVEGQM
+554 EFFIAHSLEGQM
-566 MRLMQQPD
+566 ATMMQQPD
-574 FPELLDWLEQDD
+574 FPALLDWLEKDD

-593 DHPQVYDDI
+593 DHPQVYEQL
-602 RALREMVMNCENCD
+602 RALREMALDPECCR

>member
-1 MKLIKIHNNSLLFF
+1 
-15 LNYTDLNVCYISNT
+15 
-29 ILSRNTFHNQRE
+29 
-41 LSSLYTGL
+41 
-49 PVSLYTTHVSRGS
+49 
-62 VPGEDGEGDSG
+62 
-73 VQTLINIH
+73 
-81 LPSRSPGTRDAGGE
+81 
-95 RERRVITI
+95 
-103 RKELLA
+103 

-114 QAFVDSLRH
+114 QLFVDSLRK
-123 NLTAEDVVNLEACM
+123 NITAEDVVNFEACM

-153 DEKLHPTY
+153 DEKLHPTH

-170 RRYMTLEGQIGGA
+170 QRYLTIEGRIGGA
-183 LGLVPTPTL
+183 LGLVPTPTV
-192 ADLKEHMQYFWACT
+192 ADLKENMQYFWACT

-218 ISIRRIVRLARAAY
+218 ISIRRMVRLARAAY
-232 ADSGLSY
+232 SDSGLSN
-239 ANPTIRSIIENT
+239 ANPTIRSIVENT
-251 DRHRHSFGLT
+251 DRYRHSFGLT

-272 LRNEGLEAPVNVQNA
+272 LRSEGLEVPVNVHGA
-287 EFLFVCP
+287 EMLFVCP

-333 HIAVHHK
+333 HIAVHHN
-340 LSKQMLEDWE
+340 LSKQMLLDWE
-350 QEADRLGVQKI
+350 DEADRLGVKAI

-376 ASETL
+376 ATETL
-381 GRPFRYPIVSV
+381 GRPFRYPIISV
-392 DALMLDLIKQG
+392 DTLMLDLIRQG
-403 RLPVEKTH
+403 RLPIEKTD

-436 NLVTDNFIEMTPN
+436 TLVTDNFIEMTPN
-449 REYNY
+449 REHNY

-460 GGMRLPDNTDTRRK
+460 GGMRLPENTNLRRK

-487 ADFVTS
+487 ADYVTS

-508 YQLSP
+508 YNLSP
-513 SGDRMALVLFEVVY
+513 TGERMALVLFEVVY

-536 LGALDRMRVPAV
+536 RGELDRMRVPAE
-548 LRNRDH
+548 LRNRDR
-554 EFFIAHSVEGQM
+554 EFFIEHSIEGQM
-566 MRLMQQPD
+566 ATLMQQPD
-574 FPELLDWLEQDD
+574 FPALLDWLEKDD

-593 DHPQVYDDI
+593 DHPQVYEQL
-602 RALREMVMNCENCD
+602 RALREMALDPECCR

>member
-1 MKLIKIHNNSLLFF
+1 
-15 LNYTDLNVCYISNT
+15 
-29 ILSRNTFHNQRE
+29 
-41 LSSLYTGL
+41 
-49 PVSLYTTHVSRGS
+49 
-62 VPGEDGEGDSG
+62 
-73 VQTLINIH
+73 
-81 LPSRSPGTRDAGGE
+81 
-95 RERRVITI
+95 
-103 RKELLA
+103 

-114 QAFVDSLRH
+114 QLFVDSLRK
-123 NLTAEDVVNLEACM
+123 NITAEDVVNFEACM

-153 DEKLHPTY
+153 DEKLHPTH

-170 RRYMTLEGQIGGA
+170 QRYLTIEGRIGGA
-183 LGLVPTPTL
+183 LGLVPTPTV
-192 ADLKEHMQYFWACT
+192 ADLKENMQYFWACT

-218 ISIRRIVRLARAAY
+218 LSIRRMVRLARAAY
-232 ADSGLSY
+232 SDSGLSN
-239 ANPTIRSIIENT
+239 ANPTIRSIVENT
-251 DRHRHSFGLT
+251 DRYRHSFGLT

-272 LRNEGLEAPVNVQNA
+272 LRSEGLEVPVNVHGA
-287 EFLFVCP
+287 EMLFVCP

-333 HIAVHHK
+333 HIAVHHN
-340 LSKQMLEDWE
+340 LSKQMLLDWE
-350 QEADRLGVQKI
+350 DEADRLGVKAI

-376 ASETL
+376 ATETL
-381 GRPFRYPIVSV
+381 GRPFRYPIISV
-392 DALMLDLIKQG
+392 DSLMLDLIRQG
-403 RLPVEKTH
+403 RLPIEKTD

-436 NLVTDNFIEMTPN
+436 TLVTDNFIEMTPN
-449 REYNY
+449 REHNY

-460 GGMRLPDNTDTRRK
+460 GGMRLPENTNLRRK

-487 ADFVTS
+487 AEYVTS

-508 YQLSP
+508 YNLSP
-513 SGDRMALVLFEVVY
+513 TGERMALVLFEVVY

-536 LGALDRMRVPAV
+536 RGELDLMRVPAE
-548 LRNRDH
+548 LRNRDR
-554 EFFIAHSVEGQM
+554 EFFIAHSLEGQM
-566 MRLMQQPD
+566 ATMMQQPD
-574 FPELLDWLEQDD
+574 FPALLDWLEKDD

-593 DHPQVYDDI
+593 DHPQVYEQL
-602 RALREMVMNCENCD
+602 RALREMALDPECCR

>member
-1 MKLIKIHNNSLLFF
+1 
-15 LNYTDLNVCYISNT
+15 
-29 ILSRNTFHNQRE
+29 
-41 LSSLYTGL
+41 
-49 PVSLYTTHVSRGS
+49 
-62 VPGEDGEGDSG
+62 
-73 VQTLINIH
+73 
-81 LPSRSPGTRDAGGE
+81 
-95 RERRVITI
+95 
-103 RKELLA
+103 

-114 QAFVDSLRH
+114 QLFVDSLRK
-123 NLTAEDVVNLEACM
+123 NITAEDVVNFEACM

-153 DEKLHPTY
+153 DEKLHPTH

-170 RRYMTLEGQIGGA
+170 QRYLTIEGRIGGA
-183 LGLVPTPTL
+183 LGLVPTPTV
-192 ADLKEHMQYFWACT
+192 ADLKENMQYFWACT

-218 ISIRRIVRLARAAY
+218 ISIRRMVRLARAAY
-232 ADSGLSY
+232 SDSGLSN
-239 ANPTIRSIIENT
+239 ANPTIRSIVENT

-272 LRNEGLEAPVNVQNA
+272 LRSEGLEVPVNVHGA
-287 EFLFVCP
+287 EMLFVCP

-333 HIAVHHK
+333 HIAVHHN
-340 LSKQMLEDWE
+340 LSKQMLLDWE
-350 QEADRLGVQKI
+350 QEADRLGVKSI

-376 ASETL
+376 ATETL

-392 DALMLDLIKQG
+392 DALMLDLIRQG
-403 RLPVEKTH
+403 RLPIEKTD

-449 REYNY
+449 REHNY

-460 GGMRLPDNTDTRRK
+460 GGMRLPENTNLRRK

-487 ADFVTS
+487 ADYVTS

-508 YQLSP
+508 YNLSAT
-513 SGDRMALVLFEVVY
+513 GDRMALVLFEVVY

-536 LGALDRMRVPAV
+536 RGELDRMRVPAE
-548 LRNRDH
+548 LRNRDR
-554 EFFIAHSVEGQM
+554 EFFIAHSIEGQM
-566 MRLMQQPD
+566 ATLMQQPD
-574 FPELLDWLEQDD
+574 FPALLDWLEKDD

-593 DHPQVYDDI
+593 DHPQVYEQL
-602 RALREMVMNCENCD
+602 RALREMALDPECCP

>member
-1 MKLIKIHNNSLLFF
+1 
-15 LNYTDLNVCYISNT
+15 
-29 ILSRNTFHNQRE
+29 
-41 LSSLYTGL
+41 
-49 PVSLYTTHVSRGS
+49 
-62 VPGEDGEGDSG
+62 
-73 VQTLINIH
+73 
-81 LPSRSPGTRDAGGE
+81 
-95 RERRVITI
+95 
-103 RKELLA
+103 

-114 QAFVDSLRH
+114 QLFVDSLRK
-123 NLTAEDVVNLEACM
+123 NITAEDVVNFEACM

-153 DEKLHPTY
+153 DEKLHPTH

-170 RRYMTLEGQIGGA
+170 QRYLTIEGRIGGA
-183 LGLVPTPTL
+183 LGLVPTPTV
-192 ADLKEHMQYFWACT
+192 ADLKENMQYFWACT

-218 ISIRRIVRLARAAY
+218 LSIRRMVRLARAAY
-232 ADSGLSY
+232 SDSGLSN
-239 ANPTIRSIIENT
+239 ANPTIRSIVENT
-251 DRHRHSFGLT
+251 ERRRHSFGLT

-272 LRNEGLEAPVNVQNA
+272 LRSEGLEVPVNVHGA
-287 EFLFVCP
+287 EMLFVCP

-333 HIAVHHK
+333 HIAVHHN
-340 LSKQMLEDWE
+340 LSKQMLLDWE
-350 QEADRLGVQKI
+350 NEADRLGVKSI

-376 ASETL
+376 ATETL

-392 DALMLDLIKQG
+392 DSLMLDLIRQG
-403 RLPVEKTH
+403 RLPIEKTD

-436 NLVTDNFIEMTPN
+436 TLVTDNFIEMTPN
-449 REYNY
+449 REHNY

-460 GGMRLPDNTDTRRK
+460 GGMRLPENTDLRRK

-487 ADFVTS
+487 AEYVTS

-508 YQLSP
+508 YNLSP
-513 SGDRMALVLFEVVY
+513 TGERMALVLFEVVY

-536 LGALDRMRVPAV
+536 RGELDRMRVPAE
-548 LRNRDH
+548 LRNRDR
-554 EFFIAHSVEGQM
+554 EFFVAHSLEGQM
-566 MRLMQQPD
+566 ATLMQQPD
-574 FPELLDWLEQDD
+574 FPALLDWLEKDD

-593 DHPQVYDDI
+593 DHPQVYEQL
-602 RALREMVMNCENCD
+602 RALREMALDPECCR